1 LDSAVGSA
9 LRRSPSLISALAIL
23 ALALIPMSAMA
34 QSSAQG
40 TVSGV
45 VTDTSSAPI
54 AGALISL
61 TGPQKTSTTSG
72 TDGTFSLTVAA
83 GTYTITVKKSG
94 FEAQT
99 QGSVLVVA
107 GQTNSVNVSLAPETM
122 TSLQVIGHVS
132 TSSGGRGSINTSPAS
147 TAVISQQAMQDQGI
161 QQVMQIL
168 DETPG
173 IIAQYPGGGANPAA
187 PASVSY
193 PVIRGALPYETESL
207 IDGHPLAN
215 QSYGDFVISYLN
227 PFLLQGIEVVKG
239 PGASATQDNNAINGT
254 VNFRTLE
261 PTSQNLQTVMFGVD
275 SYGGNYSNFRATG
288 TVLGGKL
295 GYALDYAITGT
306 PGPLQNAQTVYT
318 GFTPDA
324 IINGVPV
331 GGYAAT
337 APAALPPK
345 IQNPPYN
352 VDALY
357 GCCYPLNTDYLNRG
371 ELVKLRWNFSGSTT
385 LTASYIGSQ
394 VAAQEVSTGV
404 YDLPMTFSP
413 AAGYTATGNAAVPG
427 QTINTITGVYMP
439 PNQPESNNAPL
450 FQVEFRTAPSP
461 NDVILA
467 RFYTAELYRELYNG
481 ISGPTGTYTTQMT
494 LNGSFTPAAPGSA
507 PVIFENQPATVSFI
521 DQYFQ
526 EVEFD
531 QLHGGSFEYDHALGG
546 GAGLLS
552 VAVDSTATTSESYEY
567 EPTLASYSIPP
578 GSQVAE
584 TTELLRGIFN
594 LNPHVQLTLA
604 NYFNEYSYH
613 YSNDNG
619 MTWQNPHSWYD
630 VPRGSLV
637 WQPNSNTSIRA
648 AAGGGIAPAYL
659 YLLSLQNTAPTSE
672 AGGTYFSHTLAPP
685 TGSIFPETSFGYDLG
700 GDTRLGG
707 YKTLSIDGYWN
718 NLRNQFVKPYYQQGY
733 SIAPCTTTVPAVT
746 AGAVP
751 LYAQTVANLANSRY
765 AGLEGS
771 FKNDPPV
778 GLGGIANLS
787 LIRAYAYDI
796 SPCFYAADPGISCA
810 TPTTNLGIVPYA
822 NFGASNSTSAD
833 GKYNTLGDA
842 VPYAQGYGEI
852 HYRFPRGGL
861 ALIGATFYGNNN
873 TFQRSSFYVFN
884 ASLRAPIYDAHT
896 FAQVSAYNLFNTWG
910 AGYGTAFTGTPE
922 VVLANGNFALTNAKS
937 LMPTTFRFTIS
948 HEFGA
953 K

>member
-1 LDSAVGSA
+1 MRVLQRAPSFIFVFAVV
-9 LRRSPSLISALAIL
+9 LATCV
-23 ALALIPMSAMA
+23 PMSAMA
-34 QSSAQG
+34 QSSSQG
-40 TVSGV
+40 AVGGI
-45 VTDTSSAPI
+45 VTDTNASPI
-54 AGALISL
+54 PGATVTL
-61 TGPQKTSTTSG
+61 TGPETQSATTGS
-72 TDGTFSLTVAA
+72 DGTFTLIVAA
-83 GTYTITVKKSG
+83 GTYTITVRKEG
-94 FEAQT
+94 FVTET
-99 QGSVLVVA
+99 QANTVIQA
-107 GQTNSVNVSLAPETM
+107 GQANTVNVSLAQQTM

-132 TSSGGRGSINTSPAS
+132 TSSGARGSINTSAAS
-147 TAVISQQAMQDQGI
+147 AVTITQQAFQDQGA

-173 IIAQYPGGGANPAA
+173 IIAQYPGGTANPSS

-227 PFLLQGIEVVKG
+227 PWLLQGIEVVKG

-261 PTSQNLQTVMFGVD
+261 PTAKRQESVLFGVD
-275 SYGGNYSNFRATG
+275 SFGGNYSNFRATG
-288 TVLGGKL
+288 TVLNGKL

-324 IINGVPV
+324 IINGVAV

-337 APAALPPK
+337 APGTLPAK

-352 VDALY
+352 VDSLY
-357 GCCYPLNTDYLNRG
+357 GCCYPLNTQYLNRG
-371 ELVKLRWNFSGSTT
+371 ELAKIRWNFSGATT
-385 LTASYIGSQ
+385 LTASFIGSQ
-394 VAAQEVSTGV
+394 TAAQEISTGT
-404 YDLPMTFSP
+404 YNLPMTFEP
-413 AAGYTATGNAAVPG
+413 AAGYTAFGNGAVPG
-427 QTINTITGVYMP
+427 QTINTITGVYQP
-439 PNQPESNNAPL
+439 PSQPESNNAPL
-450 FQVEFRTAPSP
+450 FQVEFRTSPTP
-461 NDVILA
+461 NDVLLA
-467 RFYTAELYRELYNG
+467 RYYTADLYRELYNG

-521 DQYFQ
+521 NQYFQ
-526 EVEFD
+526 EVEYD

-552 VAVDSTATTSESYEY
+552 IAVDGTATTSESYEY
-567 EPTLASYSIPP
+567 EPTLAAYGIPP
-578 GSQVAE
+578 GSQLAE

-594 LNPHVQLTLA
+594 LSSHLQLTLA

-619 MTWQNPHSWYD
+619 VTWNNPHSWYD
-630 VPRGSLV
+630 VPRGGLV
-637 WQPNSNTSIRA
+637 WQPNSNTAIRA

-659 YLLSLQNTAPTSE
+659 YLLSTQNTAATSE
-672 AGGTYFSHTLAPP
+672 AGGTYYQHTLAPP
-685 TGSIFPETSFGYDLG
+685 TGSVFPETSFGYDLG
-700 GDTRLGG
+700 GDIRLGG
-707 YKTLSIDGYWN
+707 YKTLSVDGYWN

-733 SIAPCTTTVPAVT
+733 CIAPCTSLVPAGT

-751 LYAQTVANLANSRY
+751 LYAQTVENLSNSRY

-778 GLGGIANLS
+778 GLGGIVNLS

-796 SPCFYAADPGISCA
+796 SPCFYANDPTISCA
-810 TPTTNLGIVPYA
+810 TPAQNLGIINWA
-822 NFGASNSTSAD
+822 NFGASNSVSAD
-833 GKYNTLGDA
+833 GKYNVLGDA

-861 ALIGATFYGNNN
+861 ALLGATYYGNNN
-873 TFQRSSFYVFN
+873 TFQRPSFYLFN
-884 ASLRAPIYDAHT
+884 ASLRAPIYDSQT
-896 FAQVSAYNLFNTWG
+896 FVQMSVYNLFGTYG
-910 AGYGTAFTGTPE
+910 AGYGTAFVGTPE
-922 VVLANGNFALTNAKS
+922 VVLANGNFGLTNAKS
-937 LMPTTFRFTIS
+937 LLPTTFRFNIS
-948 HEFGA
+948 HDFGA

>member
-1 LDSAVGSA
+1 
-9 LRRSPSLISALAIL
+9 
-23 ALALIPMSAMA
+23 MA
-34 QSSAQG
+34 QSASQG

-45 VTDTSSAPI
+45 VTDTNAGPI

-61 TGPQKTSTTSG
+61 SGPQVTSTTSG
-72 TDGTFSLTVAA
+72 SDGTFSVNVAA
-83 GTYTITVKKSG
+83 GTYTISVTKSG
-94 FEAQT
+94 FERQT
-99 QGSVLVVA
+99 QGNVVVVS
-107 GQTNSVNVSLAPETM
+107 GQTNSVNVSLAAQTM

-132 TSSGGRGSINTSPAS
+132 TSAGARGSINTSPAS
-147 TAVISQQAMQDQGI
+147 TAVISQQTMQDQGI

-173 IIAQYPGGGANPAA
+173 IIAQYPGGTANPSA

-215 QSYGDFVISYLN
+215 QSYGDFVITYLN
-227 PFLLQGIEVVKG
+227 PYLLQSIEVVKG

-261 PTSQNLQTVMFGVD
+261 PTTERRESVVFGVD
-275 SYGGNYSNFRATG
+275 SFGGNYSNFRATG
-288 TVLGGKL
+288 TVLNGKL

-306 PGPLQNAQTVYT
+306 PGPLQNAQSVYT
-318 GFTPDA
+318 GFTPDT
-324 IINGVPV
+324 IINGIPN

-337 APAALPPK
+337 APATLPAK

-352 VDALY
+352 VDSLY
-357 GCCYPLNTDYLNRG
+357 GCCYPLNTQYLNRG

-394 VAAQEVSTGV
+394 VAAQEISTGT
-404 YDLPMTFSP
+404 YNLPMVFEP
-413 AAGYTATGNAAVPG
+413 AAGYTATGNGAVPG
-427 QTINTITGVYMP
+427 QTINTITGVYQP

-450 FQVEFRTAPSP
+450 FQVEFRTAPTP

-467 RFYTAELYRELYNG
+467 RYYTAELYRELSNG
-481 ISGPTGTYTTQMT
+481 IAGPTGTYTTNMT
-494 LNGSFTPAAPGSA
+494 LNGSFTPAAPNSA
-507 PVIFENQPATVSFI
+507 PIIFNNQLASVSFI

-567 EPTLASYSIPP
+567 EPALAAYGIPP

-584 TTELLRGIFN
+584 TTEMLRGIFN
-594 LNPHVQLTLA
+594 LSPHLQLTLA

-613 YSNDNG
+613 YSSDNG
-619 MTWQNPHSWYD
+619 VTWQNPHSWYD

-637 WQPNSNTSIRA
+637 WQPNSNTAIRA
-648 AAGGGIAPAYL
+648 AAGSAIAPAYL
-659 YLLSLQNTAPTSE
+659 YLLSTQNTAPTSE
-672 AGGTYFSHTLAPP
+672 AGGTYYQHTVAPP
-685 TGSIFPETSFGYDLG
+685 TGSVFPETAFGYDLG
-700 GDTRLGG
+700 GDMRLGG
-707 YKTLSIDGYWN
+707 YKTLSVDGYWN
-718 NLRNQFVKPYYQQGY
+718 NLRNQFVKPYYLQGY
-733 SIAPCTTTVPAVT
+733 CLAPCTTTVPAST

-751 LYAQTVANLANSRY
+751 LYGQTVENLSNSRY

-778 GLGGIANLS
+778 GLGGIVNLS

-796 SPCFYAADPGISCA
+796 NPCFYSSDPTISCSTA
-810 TPTTNLGIVPYA
+810 SQNLGIVPYA
-822 NFGASNSTSAD
+822 NFGSSNSVSAD

-861 ALIGATFYGNNN
+861 VLLGTTFYGNNN
-873 TFQRSSFYVFN
+873 TFQRSSFYTFN
-884 ASLRAPIYDAHT
+884 ATLRAPIYDAHT
-896 FAQVSAYNLFNTWG
+896 FAQVSVYNLFNTWG
-910 AGYGTAFTGTPE
+910 AGYGTAFVGTPE

-937 LMPTTFRFTIS
+937 LMPTTFRFQIS
-948 HEFGA
+948 HDFGA